1 MSQPLS
7 PPTLVG
13 LPQDASAAGGFAFAT
28 IAIWILVALAIAAIG
43 AIVVV
48 AIRWITAG
56 RARSASSSAVLITMC
71 NGLKLTK
78 ADRRLLK
85 QLAQESSGT
94 SPVSLLLCPSVFERA
109 AAKAASKVDKQALHR
124 LRQRLAA

>member
-1 MSQPLS
+1 MNQPLS

-13 LPQDASAAGGFAFAT
+13 LPQSASASGGIGLGT
-28 IAIWILVALAIAAIG
+28 IAPWTLAAIALAALIIFVLRWVSSRRTRSAASSAILV
-43 AIVVV
+43 
-48 AIRWITAG
+48 
-56 RARSASSSAVLITMC
+56 SMC

-85 QLAQESSGT
+85 QLADESNGT

-109 AAKAASKVDKQALHR
+109 AAKAASRIDQKALHR